1 MVVLSKSAKMAFFSK
16 KQWSSRI
23 WRQRVFTFIW
33 KILRTLLLVGLSF
46 MVLYPVF
53 VKFSAS
59 IKSVSDMMDATVVFI
74 PKHPTWENYK
84 IVLDSVQYPLTLL
97 STTLFC
103 LVQSLLQLAS
113 CALVAYGIARF
124 KFPGHRLLFAMAV
137 LTLIIPPQIILLPLY
152 IRFHFFGITNIF
164 QFSGVFSGID
174 LINTYWPFFL
184 LSGTALGFKNGLY
197 IYLLRQHFKNM
208 PMVLEEAA
216 YIDGCGPFR
225 TFIKVM
231 LPSSVPM
238 LVTVFLFSFVWQWN
252 DTTYSGIFFPD
263 IPTLA
268 NKLYGMVFTAMGSG
282 STLATAILESPK
294 FFLLIVPIVL
304 LYVFTQK
311 FFVQSIARSGIVG

>member
-1 MVVLSKSAKMAFFSK
+1 MSGILRSVK
-16 KQWSSRI
+16 KHWKPRAL
-23 WRQRVFTFIW
+23 RHKLYTFIW
-33 KILRTLLLVGLSF
+33 KLMRFVLLVGLSF
-46 MVLYPVF
+46 MILYPVF

-59 IKSVSDMMDATVVFI
+59 LKSTADMMDATVVFI
-74 PKHPTWENYK
+74 PKHPTFQNYK
-84 IVLDSVQYPLTLL
+84 IVLNSVNYPVTLL
-97 STTLFC
+97 WTILFC

-124 KFPGHRLLFAMAV
+124 KFRGHKLLFGMAV

-164 QFSGVFSGID
+164 QFSGIFSGID
-174 LINTYWPFFL
+174 LINTYWPFLL

-216 YIDGCGPFR
+216 YIDGCGPFK
-225 TFIKVM
+225 TFLRIM
-231 LPSSVPM
+231 IPGSVPM

-268 NKLYGMVFTAMGSG
+268 NKLYGMVFTTMGAG
-282 STLATAILESPK
+282 TTLMTAVLESPK
-294 FFLLIVPIVL
+294 FFLLIIPIVI
-304 LYVFTQK
+304 LYLFTQK
-311 FFVQSIARSGIVG
+311 LFVQSISRSGIVG

>member
-1 MVVLSKSAKMAFFSK
+1 MSGILRSVK
-16 KQWSSRI
+16 KHWKPRTL
-23 WRQRVFTFIW
+23 RHKLYTFIW
-33 KILRTLLLVGLSF
+33 KLMRFVLLVGLSF
-46 MVLYPVF
+46 MILYPVF

-59 IKSVSDMMDATVVFI
+59 LKSPADMMDATVVFI
-74 PKHPTWENYK
+74 PKHPTFQNYK
-84 IVLDSVQYPLTLL
+84 IVLNSVNYPVTLL
-97 STTLFC
+97 WTILFC

-124 KFPGHRLLFAMAV
+124 KFRGHKLLFGMAV

-164 QFSGVFSGID
+164 QFSGIFSGID
-174 LINTYWPFFL
+174 LINTYWPFLL

-216 YIDGCGPFR
+216 YIDGCGPFK
-225 TFIKVM
+225 TFLRIM
-231 LPSSVPM
+231 IPGSVPM

-268 NKLYGMVFTAMGSG
+268 NKLYGMVFTTMGAG
-282 STLATAILESPK
+282 TTLMTAVLESPK
-294 FFLLIVPIVL
+294 FFLLIIPIVI
-304 LYVFTQK
+304 LYLFTQK
-311 FFVQSIARSGIVG
+311 LFVQSISRSGIVG